1 MSTLRKQSV
10 LVGTLFLVTHVT
22 SVGAVALYGSML
34 TDGQWLGDS
43 DAGTRQLVGAAL
55 DIVLAL
61 AVVGTG
67 LGFLAILR
75 NRAPIAGAAYAILRA
90 VEAGVIL
97 AGAAAV
103 TALVWLRADGEGSP
117 ALLELYRA
125 TFLIGPG
132 LIVVANTLVLAITLF
147 RLRLVPSWIP
157 ILGMVGAPLVGI
169 SNLATMFGAQ
179 EQVSA
184 TASAAAVPI
193 FAWEIS
199 LAVYLLV
206 KGVREP
212 RLG

>member
-1 MSTLRKQSV
+1 MSTLRKQSI
-10 LVGTLFLVTHVT
+10 LVGALFLVTHVT
-22 SVGAVALYGSML
+22 SVGAVALYGPML
-34 TDGQWLGDS
+34 TDDSWLQGS
-43 DAGTRQLVGAAL
+43 DAGTRQLVGVTL

-61 AVVGTG
+61 AVIGTG

-75 NRAPIAGAAYAILRA
+75 ERAPIAGAPYAILRTA
-90 VEAGVIL
+90 EAGVIL

-103 TALVWLRADGEGSP
+103 TALVWTRAGGAGSEP
-117 ALLELYRA
+117 LLELYRA

-132 LIVVANTLVLAITLF
+132 LIVVANTLVLATTLF
-147 RLRLVPSWIP
+147 RLRLVPRWIP
-157 ILGMVGAPLVGI
+157 VLGMIGAPLVGI
-169 SNLATMFGAQ
+169 SNLAVLFGAQ

-206 KGVREP
+206 KGVREA
-212 RLG
+212 

>member
-103 TALVWLRADGEGSP
+103 TALVRLRSDGEGSP

>member
-206 KGVREP
+206 RGVREP